1 MACAWHVHGVCIC
14 VHELHLDYRHHPP
27 RGRRAHRRRANT
39 GLANRRLDDPL
50 PSELLVR
57 VRGRVRAIR
66 VRAGA

>member
-1 MACAWHVHGVCIC
+1 MCLWM
-14 VHELHLDYRHHPP
+14 HLDYRHHPP

-57 VRGRVRAIR
+57 CRIRVRVCVRAIRVRAIR